1 MGCCENKNNLIPNKN
16 NDLPD
21 SFYFKGIKN
30 EVNLRNNDNISLN
43 SNDKKSINSFLN
55 NKQTSKIDLDKYHKF
70 KILDKINEVES
81 EYNESSVNTRLL
93 SKEIISPQNKIKAI
107 NNLIQN
113 NFGNKRFNKIKNL
126 RKNRTLPKFKTILS
140 EENFNKKLSEYSENN
155 NKSNRINLNY
165 NFSLKKLNRSKSV
178 TKCNIVYTKAMED
191 LNYIDNIFNI
201 NSEINRKKIKRN
213 EKYKIF
219 NK

>member
-21 SFYFKGIKN
+21 SFYFKGKN

-113 NFGNKRFNKIKNL
+113 NFGNNRFNKIKNL

-155 NKSNRINLNY
+155 NKINRINLNY
-165 NFSLKKLNRSKSV
+165 NFSLKKLNKSKSV

-191 LNYIDNIFNI
+191 LNYIDNIFSI

-213 EKYKIF
+213 EKYKI
-219 NK
+219 NY

>member
-1 MGCCENKNNLIPNKN
+1 MGCCENKNNLITNKN

-30 EVNLRNNDNISLN
+30 EVNLRNNDNINLN

-113 NFGNKRFNKIKNL
+113 NFGNNRFNKIKNL

-155 NKSNRINLNY
+155 NKINRINLNY

>member
-1 MGCCENKNNLIPNKN
+1 LIPNKN

-93 SKEIISPQNKIKAI
+93 SKDIISPQNKIKAI

-113 NFGNKRFNKIKNL
+113 NFGNNRFNKIKNL

-155 NKSNRINLNY
+155 NKINRINLNY

>member
-1 MGCCENKNNLIPNKN
+1 M
-16 NDLPD
+16 
-21 SFYFKGIKN
+21 
-30 EVNLRNNDNISLN
+30 
-43 SNDKKSINSFLN
+43 
-55 NKQTSKIDLDKYHKF
+55 
-70 KILDKINEVES
+70 
-81 EYNESSVNTRLL
+81 
-93 SKEIISPQNKIKAI
+93 
-107 NNLIQN
+107 
-113 NFGNKRFNKIKNL
+113 

-155 NKSNRINLNY
+155 NKINRINLNY

-191 LNYIDNIFNI
+191 LNYIDNIFSI

>member
-1 MGCCENKNNLIPNKN
+1 MGCCENKNNLIQNKN

-30 EVNLRNNDNISLN
+30 EVNLRNNDNINLN

-93 SKEIISPQNKIKAI
+93 SKDIISPQNKIKAI

-113 NFGNKRFNKIKNL
+113 NFGNNRFNKIKNL

-155 NKSNRINLNY
+155 NKINRINLNY

-191 LNYIDNIFNI
+191 LNCIDNIFNI